1 MKYLYLHG
9 LGQSVDSWNGVIR
22 TVEAGAED
30 NSVCLDLPE
39 MLRGRTASYSNLY
52 AAFSEICDAEKE
64 EIILCGLSLGGVLAL
79 NYAIDHPQKVK
90 ALVLI
95 AAQYKMPVR
104 LLKVQNWLFRFMPQS
119 MFQQTGFGKLD
130 FISLCSTMAELD
142 FSDSLNRVSCPTLV
156 VCGEK
161 DKVNRKA
168 SIELA
173 DILRDSQFRGIPEA
187 GHEVNLESPEKL
199 ASLLRE
205 FYKRSG

>member
-9 LGQSVDSWNGVIR
+9 LGQSADSWNGVIR
-22 TVEAGAED
+22 TVEAGAAD
-30 NSVCLDLPE
+30 NSVCLNLPE
-39 MLRGRTASYSNLY
+39 MLRGRTVSYSNLY

-119 MFQQTGFGKLD
+119 MFQQTGFRKLD

-142 FSDSLNRVSCPTLV
+142 FSDSLNRVSCPALV

-168 SIELA
+168 SVELA
-173 DILRDSQFRGIPEA
+173 DILRDSQFREIPEA
-187 GHEVNLESPEKL
+187 GHEANLESPEKL

-205 FYKRSG
+205 FYKRIG